1 MKPVRSRVKN
11 RKGCGMSQGSG
22 SGLYPLKRM
31 PIVEWVRL
39 LKGAAMGS
47 FTQKHS
53 TVEIPTYNTLLPG
66 YNLLSF
72 WISRFLKSHWQ
83 SSLTK

>member
-53 TVEIPTYNTLLPG
+53 TVEISTYIYATSRLQPFILLE
-66 YNLLSF
+66 L
-72 WISRFLKSHWQ
+72 
-83 SSLTK
+83 